1 MSLKNCATHGEN
13 IIRQLYNII
22 LKNMKLIIRDS
33 TSLFLLIIGPFLLI
47 GLLALSFSSL
57 GFNNITIG
65 IINNYETGQ
74 ETSLFQPLKTF
85 SRLQGYENL
94 DACISALKLQ
104 KIHICIG
111 IKDGATISGG
121 GNIKKITVYIDNTRE
136 IISLILIEKI
146 KAEFSSQKEQIS
158 LESINTILDN
168 LKEIVFVLEDSGRKL
183 KELKQTIKKERQ
195 ELYEIKSEFETIRN
209 DLEERK
215 DHLYRIKHQL
225 ENDITE
231 TSEDLDETF
240 DKINKQIT
248 NAINKI
254 TSLRNFVYSS
264 GINNAYLNQ
273 ELDKSMNDLY
283 ELQND
288 IADDKQALVQRLEN
302 VEDLLQEFDSMIEE
316 MDTIREVIDR
326 NEVRIDNAIDAM
338 NEYENTIDGS
348 IQDMDENQIKMQK
361 ILNVDTNNIIKPLLI
376 DYKPIYLGSKRAQE
390 KYKELLDKEITLKKG
405 DVQAIQILFPIIT
418 LMVIVFIGMLFSNI
432 IVLEEVNSKAY
443 FRNFLVPINQ
453 SIFFVGTLITSLMI
467 TLFQIMMLLFIGH
480 FIFYLD
486 IFSNFRTIAAIAVL
500 STMIFTLYG
509 MAVGYMIRVPMTS
522 VIVTIFIIIMNIIIA
537 GILVPIERMSPF
549 MSKIASGMPFSLSI
563 KAIQQA
569 LFYNVQIEQ
578 MWGIIL
584 ALIIHGIVMIVLV
597 LLIKRITDKGYE
609 N

>member
-1 MSLKNCATHGEN
+1 MSLKKCAEHGEN

-22 LKNMKLIIRDS
+22 LKNIKLIIRDS
-33 TSLFLLIIGPFLLI
+33 TSLFLFIIGPLLLI

-65 IINNYETGQ
+65 IINNHEGGQ
-74 ETSLFQPLKTF
+74 ETSLFEPLKTF
-85 SRLQGYENL
+85 SRLQGYETL
-94 DACISALKLQ
+94 DTCISALKLQ
-104 KIHICIG
+104 KIHVCIS
-111 IKDGATISGG
+111 IEDGAKTSDEA
-121 GNIKKITVYIDNTRE
+121 NIKRITVYIDNTRE

-158 LESINTILDN
+158 LESVNTILDN
-168 LKEIVFVLEDSGRKL
+168 MKATVFVLEDSGKKL
-183 KELKQTIKKERQ
+183 KELKKTIKKERQ

-209 DLEERK
+209 DLEKRK

-225 ENDITE
+225 ENDMTE
-231 TSEDLDETF
+231 TREDLDETF

-248 NAINKI
+248 NAISKI

-264 GINNAYLNQ
+264 GINNLYVNQ

-288 IADDKQALVQRLEN
+288 IADDKQALEQRLEN
-302 VEDLLQEFDSMIEE
+302 VEDLLQEFDSMVEE
-316 MDTIREVIDR
+316 MDSITEVIDR
-326 NEVRIDNAIDAM
+326 NEVRVDNAINAM
-338 NEYENTIDGS
+338 HEYGNTLDSS
-348 IQDMDENQIKMQK
+348 IQNMNENQIKMQK
-361 ILNVDTNNIIKPLLI
+361 ILNVDTDNIIKPLLI
-376 DYKPIYLGSKRAQE
+376 NYKPIYLGSKRAKE
-390 KYKELLDKEITLKKG
+390 KYKELLDKKVPLKKG

-418 LMVIVFIGMLFSNI
+418 LMVMVFIGMLFSNI

-467 TLFQIMMLLFIGH
+467 TLFQIMIILFIGH

-486 IFSNFRTIAAIAVL
+486 IFSNFRTIAAIATL

-522 VIVTIFIIIMNIIIA
+522 VIVTIFMIIMNIIIA
-537 GILVPIERMSPF
+537 GILVPIERMSPL

-578 MWGIIL
+578 MWSIFF
-584 ALIIHGIVMIVLV
+584 ALIIHGVVMVILV
-597 LLIKRITDKGYE
+597 LLIKKITDRGYE